1 MCRHEISP
9 RNGRALTNELIE
21 QDVALFKEAN
31 CNYIR
36 TSHYPPSEYFLD
48 QCDEHGI
55 YVEDE
60 LALAFIART
69 LPYTQ
74 RDPKET
80 NRYLSHFAETMARD
94 YNHPCVI
101 IWSLCNESF
110 GGHNFDLLNRFAHLK
125 DPTRMTK
132 FSYPMTIREEHEM
145 PDIWSIHYS
154 EYNADLAGKKDNL
167 SVGGAPGKDMP
178 VLHDEYVHVACYNR
192 EEMRRDP
199 NIRSY
204 WGESIR
210 IFWDNIWNTEG
221 ALGGAIWAGIDETD
235 LYDGGNG
242 QMEWGIIDV
251 WRRKKPEFY
260 MTRKAY
266 SPIKVIHSEVKAQEK
281 KVLLIIENRF
291 CHTNLNEVKVK
302 WKCGDESGIWKLP
315 ECAPGKV
322 IKVLLSLENAED
334 QSPVTLKFL
343 DGNDCQI
350 DEMKVF
356 SRDYVEAPLFEL
368 SADETEN
375 IKALKI
381 S

>member
-1 MCRHEISP
+1 
-9 RNGRALTNELIE
+9 
-21 QDVALFKEAN
+21 
-31 CNYIR
+31 
-36 TSHYPPSEYFLD
+36 
-48 QCDEHGI
+48 
-55 YVEDE
+55 
-60 LALAFIART
+60 
-69 LPYTQ
+69 
-74 RDPKET
+74 
-80 NRYLSHFAETMARD
+80 
-94 YNHPCVI
+94 
-101 IWSLCNESF
+101 
-110 GGHNFDLLNRFAHLK
+110 
-125 DPTRMTK
+125 
-132 FSYPMTIREEHEM
+132 
-145 PDIWSIHYS
+145 
-154 EYNADLAGKKDNL
+154 
-167 SVGGAPGKDMP
+167 
-178 VLHDEYVHVACYNR
+178 
-192 EEMRRDP
+192 
-199 NIRSY
+199 
-204 WGESIR
+204 
-210 IFWDNIWNTEG
+210 
-221 ALGGAIWAGIDETD
+221 
-235 LYDGGNG
+235 
-242 QMEWGIIDV
+242 
-251 WRRKKPEFY
+251 

-381 S
+381 HKENQEVFITGNDFKFSFNVKTGLLTGGWARRNNKILVGGPILNVPYLKLGAWYMTSFAVKEKQNFVEVRIQGG